1 MSTPIAIADA
11 DITNVSPLRLQ
22 NSDLLAA
29 MSSINLSLAFRL
41 TISLPTA
48 QEHADALWQVA
59 QLLKRYGLPEHQWHP
74 PADTPQASIALQ
86 AFEPSGATHA
96 LVDAALQAEKD
107 SPNALVG
114 NWRSLGVWNGL
125 EKEGAA
131 AFDLTLST
139 MPGSPCT
146 LTLQTKSLPSL
157 DQLEPLIELL
167 RGLISTWPWPVTMAS
182 IGPTRYFALHQVF
195 KDRLGAGWIL
205 YLPQIIA
212 EDALPASAGL
222 FPVSRAETQ
231 LGTLIAS
238 VCDAVFDVRN
248 PAHIQAANAIEVSLA
263 DRDLLPLHT
272 AL

>member
-1 MSTPIAIADA
+1 
-11 DITNVSPLRLQ
+11 
-22 NSDLLAA
+22 

-41 TISLPTA
+41 TTPLPNA

-86 AFEPSGATHA
+86 AFEPSGSSQA
-96 LVDAALQAEKD
+96 LLEAALQAEKG
-107 SPNALVG
+107 SPDALVG

-139 MPGSPCT
+139 LSGSPCT
-146 LTLQTKSLPSL
+146 LTLQTKSLPGL
-157 DQLEPLIELL
+157 DQLESLIELL
-167 RGLISTWPWPVTMAS
+167 RQLISTWPWPVTMAS
-182 IGPTRYFALHQVF
+182 IGPARYFAMHQVF

-205 YLPQIIA
+205 YLPQVIP
-212 EDALPASAGL
+212 EGALPDSAGI
-222 FPVSRAETQ
+222 FPVTRAETQ
-231 LGTLIAS
+231 LGTLIVS
-238 VCDAVFDVRN
+238 VCDALFDVRN
-248 PAHIQAANAIEVSLA
+248 PAHIQAANSIEVSLA

>member
-1 MSTPIAIADA
+1 
-11 DITNVSPLRLQ
+11 
-22 NSDLLAA
+22 

-41 TISLPTA
+41 TTPLPTA
-48 QEHADALWQVA
+48 HEHAAALWQVA
-59 QLLKRYGLPEHQWHP
+59 QLLKHYGLPEHQWCP
-74 PADTPQASIALQ
+74 PADTSQASTALQ
-86 AFEPSGATHA
+86 AFEPSGASQA
-96 LVDAALQAEKD
+96 LVEAALQAEKD
-107 SPNALVG
+107 SPSALVG

-139 MPGSPCT
+139 LPGSPCT

-157 DQLEPLIELL
+157 GRLEPLIELL
-167 RGLISTWPWPVTMAS
+167 RELISTWPWPVTMAS
-182 IGPTRYFALHQVF
+182 IGPARYFALHQVF
-195 KDRLGAGWIL
+195 KDRLGAGWVL

-212 EDALPASAGL
+212 ADALPASTGV

-238 VCDAVFDVRN
+238 VCDEAFDVRN
-248 PAHIQAANAIEVSLA
+248 PAHTQAANAIEVHLA

-272 AL
+272 EL

>member
-1 MSTPIAIADA
+1 
-11 DITNVSPLRLQ
+11 
-22 NSDLLAA
+22 

-41 TISLPTA
+41 TTSLPTA

-74 PADTPQASIALQ
+74 PAGTPQASIALQ
-86 AFEPSGATHA
+86 AFEPSGASQV
-96 LVDAALQAEKD
+96 LVDTALQAEKD
-107 SPNALVG
+107 SPDALVG
-114 NWRSLGVWNGL
+114 NWRSLGGWNGL

-157 DQLEPLIELL
+157 DRLEALIELL
-167 RGLISTWPWPVTMAS
+167 RELISTWPWPVTMAS
-182 IGPTRYFALHQVF
+182 IGPARYFAMHQVF
-195 KDRLGAGWIL
+195 KDRLGAAWIL

-212 EDALPASAGL
+212 EDVLPDSAGI
-222 FPVSRAETQ
+222 FPVTRAETQ

-248 PAHIQAANAIEVSLA
+248 STHIQAANAIEVSLA
-263 DRDLLPLHT
+263 DRDLLPLYT